1 MTALPVHLAR
11 TVKVVPDLVLM
22 VMAVLDLME
31 MVVLAPTEAHR
42 LLSPTVTAVVT
53 APVLTEASRLLCLT
67 AVSRRLSPV
76 SNSA

>member
-11 TVKVVPDLVLM
+11 TVKVVPDLVLT

-53 APVLTEASRLLCLT
+53 APVLTE
-67 AVSRRLSPV
+67 VSLRQSPV
-76 SNSA
+76 SNSV

>member
-1 MTALPVHLAR
+1 MKVHPAR
-11 TVKVVPDLVLM
+11 TVKVVPDLVLT

-53 APVLTEASRLLCLT
+53 APVLTEVSLRLCLT
-67 AVSRRLSPV
+67 AVSRLQSPV
-76 SNSA
+76 SNSV